1 MLSFTSLLIIGVV
14 AVLMPLL
21 LGFIPSVKLP
31 PVVLEILGGVLV
43 GPTVLGWVHQ
53 DAPVRVIADL
63 GLGFL
68 LFMAGFEIDLRRF
81 SSRVLALAGRA
92 FGLSVALALLA
103 GYLLQVSGQIND
115 GLLAGITLMATSLG
129 ILVPILKDA
138 ENTESP
144 FGQLIMAGGS
154 MAELGPLVLVSLFF
168 SASSKNPGPELGLL
182 AAFIALTAGV
192 VVAAARLRRWARI
205 RQVVERLANTS
216 SQLRV
221 RLVMTFALAFG
232 VVAEH
237 FGLATILGSFLAGI
251 IVRRTAVAPAS
262 YDMLKGKLE
271 AIGFGF
277 LIPVF
282 FVSTGVGL
290 NIKALFASTRAEI
303 LVPVFLITL
312 LLVRGLPAL
321 LYVRVLGRG
330 PAVAAGFLQATSLS
344 FIVVATIVGV
354 DTGHLRASTASAI
367 VVAGLLSVIIY
378 PQVAMLLLKN
388 SPDPST
394 VPLAEPPSAAPPA
407 EPTGPAEGAAV
418 TGRDEAT

>member
-1 MLSFTSLLIIGVV
+1 MLNFTSLLIIGAV

-21 LGFIPSVKLP
+21 LGLFPAVKVP
-31 PVVLEILGGVLV
+31 AVVLEIVGGVLV
-43 GPTVLGWVHQ
+43 GPTVLGWVHLN
-53 DAPVRVIADL
+53 APVRVVSDL

-68 LFMAGFEIDLRRF
+68 LFMAGFEIDLRRVN
-81 SSRVLALAGRA
+81 RRALALASRA
-92 FGLSVALALLA
+92 FVVSVVLALLA
-103 GYLLQVSGQIND
+103 GYALQLTSQITD
-115 GLLAGITLMATSLG
+115 GLLIGISLMATSLG

-138 ENTESP
+138 QHTDSP
-144 FGQLIMAGGS
+144 FGELVMAAGS
-154 MAELGPLVLVSLFF
+154 LAELAPLILVSLFF
-168 SASSKNPGPELGLL
+168 SASSKNPSVELGLL
-182 AAFIALTAGV
+182 LSFAGLTVIV

-290 NIKALFASTRAEI
+290 NIRALFASTRAEI

-330 PAVAAGFLQATSLS
+330 PAVSAGFLQATSLS

-354 DTGHLRASTASAI
+354 DTGHLRAATASAI

-378 PQVAMLLLKN
+378 PQVAMLLLKK

-394 VPLAEPPSAAPPA
+394 VPLIEPPPPAAPPA
-407 EPTGPAEGAAV
+407 EPTGSAEGAGV
-418 TGRDEAT
+418 TGWD